1 MLIYNYDEYT
11 KEYLYS
17 EEAYLD
23 PLATKLNGVDT
34 YFMPENA
41 TKLMPIEAPTGY
53 VTVFENDCWSI
64 KKDYR
69 GRHQI
74 EPTGFI
80 SVIDYI
86 GDVHDGFVLLTEEQ
100 YQKLLEDPT
109 YYVVQNGMLIV
120 NPKLPEIEAEKLAK
134 TYMTKWDFVK
144 HILNPLGFT
153 FEMLKDVLS
162 KDIAL
167 EEAWACCSYVY
178 RGDQVLCANI
188 QKLLPDATP
197 EFLDKAFKTYGTYGG

>member
-41 TKLMPIEAPTGY
+41 TKLIPMEASAGY
-53 VTVFENDCWSI
+53 VTVFEDGCWSI

-74 EPTGFI
+74 DATGFI

-100 YQKLLEDPT
+100 YQKLLEDPM
-109 YYVVQNGMLIV
+109 YYVVQNNMLIV

-144 HILNPLGFT
+144 YILNPLGFT
-153 FEMLKDVLS
+153 FAMLKDILS
-162 KDIAL
+162 KDIVL

-197 EFLDKAFKTYGTYGG
+197 EYLDNAFKTYGTYGG